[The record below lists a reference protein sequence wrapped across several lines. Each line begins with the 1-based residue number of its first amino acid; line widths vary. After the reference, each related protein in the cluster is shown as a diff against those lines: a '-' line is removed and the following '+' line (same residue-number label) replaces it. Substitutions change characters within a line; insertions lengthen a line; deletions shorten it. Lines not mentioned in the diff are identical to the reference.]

1 MGTET
6 NEMPPHCGFLTD
18 KGIELLLDNEIV
30 IHLVAALYYFGF
42 TNKEWYGELCKNLA
56 TAWISIIVTVIVSN
70 KLKFMLKF
78 L

>member
-30 IHLVAALYYFGF
+30 IHPRKRSGF
-42 TNKEWYGELCKNLA
+42 QKILA
-56 TAWISIIVTVIVSN
+56 GLSIQR
-70 KLKFMLKF
+70 
-78 L
+78 